1 MRCPRSAARL
11 AAALASLALFGG
23 PACAPGRSPVST
35 ADVEGSRLVVARAD
49 RDGRRIEVL
58 VAEPR
63 PREALS
69 GPLDLELERVT
80 LVLIGLDEG
89 LLPAPLDAL
98 RLTTTERPPS
108 PDRLRRPLPE
118 GRLRVLDL
126 DGARLVAPSAE
137 LAARLAEGLALELPA
152 AGLRCEDDA
161 TEAPVAWSARTDE
174 LEAAGCW
181 AHHIHLSA
189 LDDTRLVSSG
199 SRQTALLEAGR
210 RFDCDAVSPEG
221 RRLRLPFAGALA
233 VDPRPRD
240 GARVL
245 LHARGPE
252 LLETR
257 LYADGFD
264 PATTTTV
271 ASVRGRVEVEETF
284 AFHHVHFDPS
294 GAALVAGD
302 RGLILAREGDGPF
315 VVHEIDTERVSGLRL
330 AFQRIVDTGDPDRPH
345 ALLTATAIYVG
356 DARRGR
362 LEPLPGRLGAGTAFK
377 ASALAAI
384 REGDRTELWATGR
397 DPGLVKLFRGDLE
410 RGMALVFPP
419 LPPSLAI
426 CSGQEPGTLLGEA
439 NGVVLTAAHAYLPTD
454 CGVLLRIRRRDL
466 CASLIPLRPDLP
478 PGPSPVRPRA
488 LERLGDALL
497 IGAERGQLYR
507 WPL

>member
-1 MRCPRSAARL
+1 MRRLRSAARL
-11 AAALASLALFGG
+11 AVALALAGSGG
-23 PACAPGRSPVST
+23 PACTPGRSSVST
-35 ADVEGSRLVVARAD
+35 AEVEGSRLVVARAD

-63 PREALS
+63 PREVLS
-69 GPLDLELERVT
+69 GPLDLDLERQT
-80 LVLIGLDEG
+80 LVVIGLDEG

-98 RLTTTERPPS
+98 RLTTTEAGPAS
-108 PDRLRRPLPE
+108 DRLRRPLPE
-118 GRLRVLDL
+118 GRLRVLDA
-126 DGARLVAPSAE
+126 DGLRLVAPGTE

-152 AGLRCEDDA
+152 AGLRCEEDA
-161 TEAPVAWSARTDE
+161 TEAPVAWSAHEDE
-174 LEAAGCW
+174 LRLAGCW

-189 LDDTRLVSSG
+189 LDDTRLISSG
-199 SRQTALLEAGR
+199 SMQTTLLEAGQG
-210 RFDCDAVSPEG
+210 FDCDAVSPEG
-221 RRLRLPFAGALA
+221 RRLRLPGAGALA

-245 LHARGPE
+245 LHARGPD

-257 LYADGFD
+257 VYEDGFD

-284 AFHHVHFDPS
+284 AFHHVHFDAS
-294 GAALVAGD
+294 GATLVAGD
-302 RGLILAREGDGPF
+302 RGLVLAREGDGPF
-315 VVHEIDTERVSGLRL
+315 VVHAIDTERVSGLRL
-330 AFQRIVDTGDPDRPH
+330 PFQRIVDTGDPERPH

-384 REGDRTELWATGR
+384 RENGRTELWATGR

-410 RGMALVFPP
+410 RGMALLFPP
-419 LPPSLAI
+419 LPPSLAV

-439 NGVVLTAAHAYLPTD
+439 NGVVLTTEHAFLPTD

-466 CASLIPLRPDLP
+466 CTSLVPLRADLP

-488 LERLGDALL
+488 LERLGDTLL
-497 IGAERGQLYR
+497 IGAEHGQLYR
-507 WPL
+507 WSL